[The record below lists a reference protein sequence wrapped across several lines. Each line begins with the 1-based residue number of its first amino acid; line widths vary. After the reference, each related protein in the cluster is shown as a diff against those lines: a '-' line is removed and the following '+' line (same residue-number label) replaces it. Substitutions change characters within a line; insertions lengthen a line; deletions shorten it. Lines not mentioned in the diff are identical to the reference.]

1 MKLSTGKKDKNVLS
15 LYLNS
20 SGDIVPSKENASEP
34 IISFKENAKITDIL
48 TTKSA
53 ANLSMSKKQ
62 LINIETTVP
71 GYKHGFV
78 LQTGTGFSRKR
89 DAYLFS
95 DKYVSEKLY
104 DNDLNAVG
112 SAVVNKSAKSIQIA
126 LGELVSSVIKNVNEE
141 YPNLKISLLIEQD
154 DDHISG
160 DLSRLKILVLSLLA
174 MTFEVDILG
183 EIKVTLRKRNGNQEI
198 IFTTVAREPKFL
210 NGVVDFCNAYPF
222 STTTAVL
229 ARALSNEM
237 NITLSIFQEYDYLE
251 MLVSFDKESSSFY
264 GVYVEDDNDNMLYNM
279 CMNVFFKHK

>member
-1 MKLSTGKKDKNVLS
+1 MATGLFQSTPILPQLAVMAFAPEALVWSGVVISNHSLPIRRKGDLS
-15 LYLNS
+15 NS

-95 DKYVSEKLY
+95 DKYVSEKLF

-141 YPNLKISLLIEQD
+141 YPNLKISLLVEQ
-154 DDHISG
+154 
-160 DLSRLKILVLSLLA
+160 
-174 MTFEVDILG
+174 E
-183 EIKVTLRKRNGNQEI
+183 
-198 IFTTVAREPKFL
+198 
-210 NGVVDFCNAYPF
+210 
-222 STTTAVL
+222 
-229 ARALSNEM
+229 ALH
-237 NITLSIFQEYDYLE
+237 LP
-251 MLVSFDKESSSFY
+251 
-264 GVYVEDDNDNMLYNM
+264 
-279 CMNVFFKHK
+279 